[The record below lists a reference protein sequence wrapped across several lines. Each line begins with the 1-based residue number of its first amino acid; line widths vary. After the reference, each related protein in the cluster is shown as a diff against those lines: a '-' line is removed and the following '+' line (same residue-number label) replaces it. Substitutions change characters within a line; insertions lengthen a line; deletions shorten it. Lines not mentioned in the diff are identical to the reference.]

1 MNTTQQWGND
11 AEKMVADYL
20 TGHGFS
26 ILVRNY
32 RKQYGE
38 IDIIAQTKTIMAF
51 IEVKM
56 RHDDKI
62 PLESLI
68 TRPKQKRMLM
78 VAQEYMSKN
87 YIQCAQRDCRFDVAL
102 IHHTIQGPKLT
113 YIPNAFMEH
122 EVGSYDHSF

>member
-38 IDIIAQTKTIMAF
+38 IDIIARDRNNILSF
-51 IEVKM
+51 LEVKT
-56 RHDDKI
+56 RTSQSYGAPQEAVHPRKQAQI
-62 PLESLI
+62 SRVALEFIQRYNL
-68 TRPKQKRMLM
+68 
-78 VAQEYMSKN
+78 EN
-87 YIQCAQRDCRFDVAL
+87 YPARFDVIAIELSPAGHAITL
-102 IHHTIQGPKLT
+102 IQ
-113 YIPNAFMEH
+113 NAF
-122 EVGSYDHSF
+122 DLTFP